1 MFDPK
6 SAYGTFLGDK
16 VALGRILLRVLR
28 FTLSVS
34 SPQSSI
40 LNFTYVLLLTEKQMD
55 EAWGPSKKER
65 SFGNGGA
72 EGIKKY
78 IISLF
83 PSLKG

>member
-6 SAYGTFLGDK
+6 STYGTFLVDK

-72 EGIKKY
+72 EDIKKY